1 MKRGLRVNKA
11 IVTNIQRYSVH
22 DGPGIRTTV
31 FFKGCPLKCM
41 WCHNPET
48 QNFKIGM
55 MHDSDKCSKCGT
67 CQKICP
73 ERAIMVQNETIFT
86 DMNRCKLCGR
96 CVDFCINCAR
106 EIVGKEYSIQE
117 LIKEI
122 EKDRIFYEQSGGGV
136 TLSGGEPMVN
146 IDFIEKLINICDEKG
161 ISVVVDTCGNVPY
174 ENFLGIKD
182 KVQMFLYDLKLANSE
197 KHRKYTGVDNDIII
211 GNLRRLSKDGA
222 RINIRIPLIEGVN
235 ADEEN
240 IRETIDI
247 IKGLNIHNVNL
258 LPYHDI
264 ARDKYRKLDMEY
276 KNELMKV
283 PSDDKIQWIKGEF
296 EKNNFKIKIGG

>member
-55 MHDSDKCSKCGT
+55 MYDSDKCSKCGT
-67 CQKICP
+67 CQKNCP
-73 ERAIMVQNETIFT
+73 ERAIIVQNETIFT
-86 DMNRCKLCGR
+86 DMNKCRLCGR

-174 ENFLGIKD
+174 ENFLRIKD
-182 KVQMFLYDLKLANSE
+182 KVQMFLYDLKLANSVS
-197 KHRKYTGVDNDIII
+197 HRKYTGVDNDIII
-211 GNLRRLSKDGA
+211 DNLRRLSKDGA

-235 ADEEN
+235 TDEEN

-264 ARDKYRKLDMEY
+264 AKDKYRKLDMTY

-296 EKNNFKIKIGG
+296 EKNNFNIKIGG